1 MTPASTN
8 LLLRRVRQA
17 MDPKAWRAVATD
29 LGWRRAGR
37 CRPPVTRAPTGLVVR
52 WPLAYRLP
60 DAEGF
65 VGTLLRGFTELATVE
80 EAEIAQPWDGIV
92 VFELLGGGGAVHRIA
107 IDYADATDLNTSCAD
122 SVSLTFKFQYLR
134 DGYGRS
140 NVVPGGFVSRAF
152 LHDYYCR
159 LRELRDDDEAD
170 VYGRF
175 GLRFSAELRSEAV
188 QLLSSQDRFT
198 YDGGTF
204 TYGGGGGGMLIY
216 SEHLRRAAR
225 AKVCIDLPGNGPF
238 CYRLVD
244 YLGTGSCI
252 VAVRHTARLHVDLI
266 GGEHLSWC
274 KDDLSDLVDLCAH
287 YVENDDARTTM
298 EDNAARFFDQNLY
311 YRSLAAHYL
320 ATAMKM
326 LDLGVE

>member
-1 MTPASTN
+1 
-8 LLLRRVRQA
+8 
-17 MDPKAWRAVATD
+17 MDPKAWHAAATD
-29 LGWRRAGR
+29 LGWRLGGG

-52 WPLAYRLP
+52 WPLAYRQP
-60 DAEGF
+60 DAKGF
-65 VGTLLRGFTELATVE
+65 VGTLLRGFTELARVE
-80 EAEIAQPWDGIV
+80 QTEITQPWDNIV
-92 VFELLGGGGAVHRIA
+92 VFELLCGGAVHRIA
-107 IDYADATDLNTSCAD
+107 IDYADATDLNASCAD
-122 SVSLTFKFQYLR
+122 SVALNFKFQYLR

-140 NVVPGGFVSRAF
+140 NVLPGGFVSRPF

-159 LRELRDDDEAD
+159 LRELRDDHGAD

-188 QLLSSQDRFT
+188 RLLSSQDRFT

-204 TYGGGGGGMLIY
+204 TYDGGSGMLIY
-216 SEHLRRAAR
+216 SNHLRRAAR
-225 AKVCIDLPGNGPF
+225 SKVCVDLPGNGPF

-252 VAVRHTARLHVDLI
+252 VAVRHAARLHVDLVS
-266 GGEHLSWC
+266 GEHLTWC

-287 YVENDDARTTM
+287 YVENDDARNAM
-298 EDNAARFFDQNLY
+298 EENAARFFDRNLH

-326 LDLGVE
+326 LDLGTD